1 MKVVYERKKKKRKK
15 KKRNTIYKRNYLAG
29 NHSRPDSI
37 VGLFSNNLEVSRD
50 SLEATACGPVANV
63 LTHVESL

>member
-1 MKVVYERKKKKRKK
+1 MKVVYEQKRKK

-37 VGLFSNNLEVSRD
+37 VGLLSNNNLEVSRD